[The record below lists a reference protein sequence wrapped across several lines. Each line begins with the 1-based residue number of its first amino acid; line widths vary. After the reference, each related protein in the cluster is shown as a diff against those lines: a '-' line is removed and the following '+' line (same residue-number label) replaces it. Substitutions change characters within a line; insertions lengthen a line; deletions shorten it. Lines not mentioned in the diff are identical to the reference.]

1 MKSFTVIMQ
10 PHVVAHY
17 LTCRALKRF
26 RDLPDDA
33 DLIPPCTTAYWE
45 RWAWQRLRVTML
57 CRLPADTRSYP
68 HLSATMPDKLSTI
81 KTNL

>member
-33 DLIPPCTTAYWE
+33 DTYSAVYDSVLGTMGMAAATGDNVIPITG
-45 RWAWQRLRVTML
+45 
-57 CRLPADTRSYP
+57 
-68 HLSATMPDKLSTI
+68 
-81 KTNL
+81 